1 MREQDLS
8 ALTVGRLATRVMAL
22 PATWANALTA
32 ALYLLTAAVLHLLF
46 ALPHA
51 LPVAGSAA
59 SGLAVALALMC
70 GRKVLPGL
78 WLARLA
84 WELCLT
90 AGGPDATDLAWAALA
105 ATALVIQTEMARI
118 SLLGLA
124 ILPTKLRRL
133 RKSLHIGLVGLVSAA
148 VGTLVYAAGLALFP
162 PGGFEQLG
170 LLQMAAL
177 MLPEWA
183 GIAIVLPLLILWLQD
198 DDWREPRKHRV
209 TMLVGLSVA
218 LTLSLTARAVATDE
232 QQILRRLQ
240 DSNAAMAQ
248 RLAADLQSTHLA
260 VEILK
265 SHLGV
270 APPAG
275 AAQFSEVAMAIR
287 AGSQH
292 LQALSWN
299 PLIPHAQRTHFEVRL
314 RKEYGPEAALRDRTP
329 DGKLVASAAADFYVA
344 VEHIAPLEQNR
355 PALGLNI
362 HANPARRAAIQSA
375 IETGK
380 PAITPRIQLAQETGK
395 SWGALYVSPVAATT
409 SSKTPSS
416 SPAAAP
422 LPAGFAVAVL
432 RMEDLVG
439 RAAAATRYDNFQRT
453 QREGD
458 GRAHV
463 VRYRF
468 IDLNAPAD
476 SQTLFED
483 EVPAR
488 PHTGSAMQAHGLFA
502 LQVPPALRQPLPF
515 GGRHYALEAMPAPDF
530 WSGELSA
537 TPFAALGAGIVL
549 TWMTLVAGL
558 MLTGSTQL
566 LTLAVQRRTQ
576 QLHEA
581 DAALQ
586 ATNLRLEQQS
596 VQLRSVLE
604 AGDTGYMGFDA
615 DGVLVLSNNKSF
627 ELIAM
632 PESDERQSYL
642 TVARHIGQHFELAQA
657 QSLSVVQSMLSVRI
671 SGGNHIYPDLVPL
684 RPEATARY
692 LDMRVFSFSDP
703 DLHTLVLLHDTTPE
717 LQLERSKSQFISFAA
732 HEIRTPLTV
741 IHGYAALLAQ
751 RHYSADKVQE
761 MGCQMLRKSSE
772 LNHLLQRMLDLSE
785 LDMNGLDPHRTR
797 NTDLGALCAETARL
811 ISVPEGREP
820 PVMEHHDP
828 IPWCR
833 VDGQALAMAINELLI
848 NAYAFSP
855 AGTPVTVS
863 VGPMNTDPEAPAG
876 VCIRVTDR
884 GQGMTAEVKEH
895 IFERFYRADNSGKN
909 PGFGLGL
916 STVSLIAG
924 LHKAQ
929 LHIDS
934 TPGVGTVVAMDIPQ
948 GGI

>member
-8 ALTVGRLATRVMAL
+8 ALTVGRPAAWVMAL
-22 PATWANALTA
+22 PAAAASALA
-32 ALYLLTAAVLHLLF
+32 AAVYLLFAAAFHLLF
-46 ALPHA
+46 ALPNP

-59 SGLAVALALMC
+59 SGVAVALALMC
-70 GRKVLPGL
+70 GSKVLPGL
-78 WLARLA
+78 WLARVV
-84 WELCLT
+84 WELCMH
-90 AGGPDATDLAWAALA
+90 GGAADATAFVWAALA
-105 ATALVIQTEMARI
+105 ATALVLQTEIARI
-118 SLLGLA
+118 SLLRLA

-133 RKSLHIGLVGLVSAA
+133 RKSLHIALVGLVSAA
-148 VGTLVYAAGLALFP
+148 AGTAIYAAGLALLP
-162 PGGFEQLG
+162 SSGFEQHG
-170 LLQMAAL
+170 LIQIVAL
-177 MLPEWA
+177 LLPEWA
-183 GIAIVLPLLILWLQD
+183 GIAVLLPLLILWLQD

-209 TMLVGLSVA
+209 TLLTGMA
-218 LTLSLTARAVATDE
+218 ITLTLVITARAVATDE
-232 QQILRRLQ
+232 QQVLRRLH
-240 DSNAAMAQ
+240 DSDAAMAQ
-248 RLAADLQSTHLA
+248 RLEADLQSTHLA
-260 VEILK
+260 VEVLK
-265 SHLGV
+265 SHISV
-270 APPAG
+270 APQAG
-275 AAQFSEVAMAIR
+275 AAQFSQVAMAIR
-287 AGSQH
+287 AGSSQ

-299 PLIPHAQRTHFEVRL
+299 PLIPHAQRPEFEARL
-314 RKEYGPEAALRDRTP
+314 RKEYGPLAALNDRTP
-329 DGKLVASAAADFYVA
+329 DGKLVPSAAADFYVA
-344 VEHIAPLEQNR
+344 VEHIAPLELNR

-395 SWGALYVSPVAATT
+395 SWGALYVSPLAARVT
-409 SSKTPSS
+409 SNPT
-416 SPAAAP
+416 AAAP

-439 RAAAATRYDNFQRT
+439 RVTKATRYDTFQRT
-453 QREGD
+453 QGD
-458 GRAHV
+458 GEDRHYA

-468 IDLNAPAD
+468 IDLGAPAE
-476 SQTLFED
+476 SQSLFED
-483 EVPAR
+483 EAPAK
-488 PHTGSAMQAHGLFA
+488 PHAGSVIMTRGLFA
-502 LQVPPALRQPLPF
+502 LQAPPSQRHDLPF
-515 GGRHYALEAMPAPDF
+515 GGRQYSLESLPAPDF
-530 WSGELSA
+530 WTGQLSGA
-537 TPFAALGAGIVL
+537 PFLALTAGIAL
-549 TWMTLVAGL
+549 AWMTLAASL

-576 QLHEA
+576 QLQET

-615 DGVLVLSNNKSF
+615 DGVLVISNDKSF

-632 PESDERQSYL
+632 PQGEERESYL
-642 TVARHIGQHFELAQA
+642 TVARHIGQQFEPAQA
-657 QSLSVVQSMLSVRI
+657 QSISVVQSMLSVRI
-671 SGGNHIYPDLVPL
+671 NNGSRVYPDLVPL
-684 RPEATARY
+684 APDATARY
-692 LDMRVFSFSDP
+692 LDMRVFSFSDA

-741 IHGYAALLAQ
+741 MHGYASLLAE
-751 RHYSADKVQE
+751 RIYSPEKVQDL
-761 MGCQMLRKSSE
+761 GRLMLRKSSE
-772 LNHLLQRMLDLSE
+772 LNQLLQRMLDLSE
-785 LDMNGLDPHRTR
+785 LDMNGLDAQRTR

-833 VDGQALAMAINELLI
+833 VDPNAISMALTELVI

-855 AGTPVTVS
+855 IGTPVRVS
-863 VGPMNTDPEAPAG
+863 VGPMNTDPDAPGG
-876 VCIRVTDR
+876 VCIRVIDR
-884 GQGMTAEVKEH
+884 GQGMSPEVKEH
-895 IFERFYRADNSGKN
+895 IFERFYRADNSGKH

-916 STVSLIAG
+916 STVKLIAS

-934 TPGVGTVVAMDIPQ
+934 TPGEGTVVSMEIPQ
-948 GGI
+948 GNI

>member
-1 MREQDLS
+1 MRALDLS
-8 ALTVGRLATRVMAL
+8 ALTVGRPAAWVMAL
-22 PATWANALTA
+22 PAVPANVVAAAAYVLAA
-32 ALYLLTAAVLHLLF
+32 ALLNLLF
-46 ALPHA
+46 ALPAA

-59 SGLAVALALMC
+59 SGVAVALALMC

-78 WLARLA
+78 WLARVA
-84 WELCLT
+84 WELSLNGS
-90 AGGPDATDLAWAALA
+90 APDATDAAMAALA
-105 ATALVIQTEMARI
+105 ATSLVLQTEITRT
-118 SLLGLA
+118 LVLA
-124 ILPTKLRRL
+124 WSVLPTKLRRL
-133 RKSLHIGLVGLVSAA
+133 RKSLLIALAGLLGGAA
-148 VGTLVYAAGLALFP
+148 GAALYTAGLALL
-162 PGGFEQLG
+162 PGSNFAQHGV
-170 LLQMAAL
+170 LQVAAL
-177 MLPEWA
+177 LLPEWA
-183 GIAIVLPLLILWLQD
+183 GIAILLPLIVLWLQD
-198 DDWREPRKHRV
+198 DDWRDPRKHRV
-209 TMLVGLSVA
+209 SLLVVLAGLLALA
-218 LTLSLTARAVATDE
+218 LTTLAVWTDG
-232 QQILRRLQ
+232 QQVVRRLQ

-248 RLAADLQSTHLA
+248 RLEADLQSSHQA
-260 VEILK
+260 VEVLK
-265 SHLGV
+265 NHIRVTPQSN
-270 APPAG
+270 

-287 AGSQH
+287 AGSSH

-299 PLIPHAQRTHFEVRL
+299 PLIPHGQRNAFEARL
-314 RKEYGPEAALRDRTP
+314 RSEYGPDAALRDRTT
-329 DGKLVASAAADFYVA
+329 DGKLVPSAVADFYVA

-395 SWGALYVSPVAATT
+395 SWGALYLAPMYLA
-409 SSKTPSS
+409 PSG
-416 SPAAAP
+416 PQA

-432 RMEDLVG
+432 RMENIVG
-439 RAAAATRYDNFQRT
+439 RVATALRYENFGRSLN
-453 QREGD
+453 D
-458 GRAHV
+458 GARPQV

-468 IDLNAPAD
+468 IDLDAPAE

-483 EVPAR
+483 EAPAK
-488 PHTGSAMQAHGLFA
+488 PQTAGVMQAYGLFS
-502 LQVPPALRQPLPF
+502 LQVPPAVRQPLPF
-515 GGRHYALEAMPAPDF
+515 GGRQYALESVPEAAF

-537 TPFAALGAGIVL
+537 TPFLTLGAGILL
-549 TWMTLVAGL
+549 TWITLASSL

-615 DGVLVLSNNKSF
+615 DGVLVISNDKSF

-632 PESDERQSYL
+632 PEGEDRQSYL
-642 TVARHIGQHFELAQA
+642 TVARHIGQQFQLAQA
-657 QSLSVVQSMLSVRI
+657 QSMSVVQSMLSVRI
-671 SGGNHIYPDLVPL
+671 NNGSHVYPDLVPV
-684 RPEATARY
+684 RPEAAARY
-692 LDMRVFSFSDP
+692 LDMRVFSFSDA

-741 IHGYAALLAQ
+741 MHGYAALLAERQ
-751 RHYSADKVQE
+751 YAPEKVQDL
-761 MGCQMLRKSSE
+761 GRQMLRKSSE
-772 LNHLLQRMLDLSE
+772 LNQLLQRMLDLSE
-785 LDMNGLDPHRTR
+785 LDMNGLDAQHTR

-811 ISVPEGREP
+811 LSVPDGREP

-833 VDGQALAMAINELLI
+833 VDPNAISMALTELLI

-855 AGTPVTVS
+855 AGTPVKVI
-863 VGPMNTDPEAPAG
+863 VGPLHTDPEAPGG
-876 VCIRVTDR
+876 VSIRVVDR
-884 GQGMTAEVKEH
+884 GQGMTADVQEH
-895 IFERFYRADNSGKN
+895 IFERFYRADNSGKH

-916 STVSLIAG
+916 STVKLIAG
-924 LHKAQ
+924 LHKAR

-934 TPGVGTVVAMDIPQ
+934 TPGQGTVVTMEIPQ
-948 GGI
+948 GDI